1 MAAALRYVT
10 DENVFQQ
17 KQHQH
22 SKDHLRDVRPIS
34 VLSRLAAGAG
44 ARHDV
49 QHEIAA
55 VRPDERLVELVL
67 VHQVLVVVQGGMVD
81 VRVAPVAPDGQ
92 VGEAEGE
99 RMVGRPGTVLQHVLV
114 HVPAALASKNSV
126 SVWDDFLELLPACS
140 PPLLPAVAAD
150 DDDGVDDV
158 VCCGCCWSVPPRSL
172 SVILSSASISS
183 LPVSSSSGSLLG
195 SFLLKQSDRQYSRCT
210 DSTFQSVSQQDACVA
225 GGVRAVPLTGSSIGS
240 GSPSSAFAHMAIA
253 CEIEL
258 TLTSRPPASTDSHC
272 VKWPYASGVTRHPP
286 SGSPIAASNPA
297 DTSTTSGSYSY
308 AIGSMTEWN
317 AATYSGSPMPF
328 RFQGMFTLKPRPGPL
343 PTTHVRVL
351 LENVLRAVAVV
362 HVPVDDQDA
371 PQPVPLDRMPGRH
384 RDAVVDAETVRRVR
398 LRVVTGR
405 AHHAHARPGAALQ
418 HVLHHGQHRAGRHAG
433 ARVRARMEVDRV
445 VLVGRLL
452 HRARLAHLAD
462 QAHVLRPV
470 HQTQLLGGGEPAR
483 QPLHALRQLV
493 VPGQPLHDLRDAL
506 RLLRVPLFRTVAVL
520 EHQLVV
526 HEADAVGREAQ
537 IGGEVQPGQPVL
549 DAGAL
554 VRRLHRVAVARLVP
568 AGLGRRFRRHV
579 AFDHLVEVV
588 LRLVQL
594 QTLPVLPVAVD
605 AVQDGRL
612 HALGRGL
619 QRFRQPWGRIAE
631 QRLERERAALGKRL
645 ETVATL
651 QDDGD
656 ASLRHQQ
663 QRAEQMRVERG
674 RYFHTA
680 LRVGRGK

>member
-1 MAAALRYVT
+1 MEVGEEAASDNPSSRVPIKGPVT

-34 VLSRLAAGAG
+34 VLSRLAAGA

-49 QHEIAA
+49 QHEVAA

-81 VRVAPVAPDGQ
+81 HQTDRSAKLRASGWSAAPVPCRSMCSFTYRPQYTPKQSRQIQFSTSAPQSLHGD
-92 VGEAEGE
+92 
-99 RMVGRPGTVLQHVLV
+99 V
-114 HVPAALASKNSV
+114 HVEAPAR
-126 SVWDDFLELLPACS
+126 P
-140 PPLLPAVAAD
+140 AAD
-150 DDDGVDDV
+150 DGVVRVGAAREERPIVVPVHRDV
-158 VCCGCCWSVPPRSL
+158 
-172 SVILSSASISS
+172 
-183 LPVSSSSGSLLG
+183 
-195 SFLLKQSDRQYSRCT
+195 Q
-210 DSTFQSVSQQDACVA
+210 
-225 GGVRAVPLTGSSIGS
+225 
-240 GSPSSAFAHMAIA
+240 
-253 CEIEL
+253 
-258 TLTSRPPASTDSHC
+258 
-272 VKWPYASGVTRHPP
+272 
-286 SGSPIAASNPA
+286 
-297 DTSTTSGSYSY
+297 
-308 AIGSMTEWN
+308 
-317 AATYSGSPMPF
+317 
-328 RFQGMFTLKPRPGPL
+328 
-343 PTTHVRVL
+343 HVRVL
-351 LENVLRAVAVV
+351 LEDVLRAVAVV

-384 RDAVVDAETVRRVR
+384 RDAVVDAEAVRRVR
-398 LRVVTGR
+398 LRVVPGR

-433 ARVRARMEVDRV
+433 ARVRARVEVDRV

-470 HQTQLLGGGEPAR
+470 HQTQLLGGGEPPR

-526 HEADAVGREAQ
+526 HVADAVGREAQ

-568 AGLGRRFRRHV
+568 AWLGRRFRRHV

-588 LRLVQL
+588 LRM
-594 QTLPVLPVAVD
+594 P
-605 AVQDGRL
+605 
-612 HALGRGL
+612 
-619 QRFRQPWGRIAE
+619 
-631 QRLERERAALGKRL
+631 
-645 ETVATL
+645 
-651 QDDGD
+651 
-656 ASLRHQQ
+656 
-663 QRAEQMRVERG
+663 
-674 RYFHTA
+674 
-680 LRVGRGK
+680 

>member
-34 VLSRLAAGAG
+34 VLSRLAAGA

-49 QHEIAA
+49 QHEVAA

-81 VRVAPVAPDGQ
+81 HQTDRSAKLRASGWSAAPVPCRSMCSFTYRPQYTPKQSRQIQFSTSAPQ
-92 VGEAEGE
+92 S
-99 RMVGRPGTVLQHVLV
+99 LH
-114 HVPAALASKNSV
+114 ASKNSV
-126 SVWDDFLELLPACS
+126 SVWDGCLELPAACS

-150 DDDGVDDV
+150 DEDGVDV

-240 GSPSSAFAHMAIA
+240 GSPSSAFVHMAIA

-297 DTSTTSGSYSY
+297 DTSTSSGSYSY
-308 AIGSMTEWN
+308 AIGRDVDVEAPARP
-317 AATYSGSPMPF
+317 AADDGVV
-328 RFQGMFTLKPRPGPL
+328 RVGAARKERPIVVPVHRDVQ
-343 PTTHVRVL
+343 HVRVL
-351 LENVLRAVAVV
+351 LEDVLRAVAVV

-384 RDAVVDAETVRRVR
+384 RDAVVDAEAVRRVR
-398 LRVVTGR
+398 LRVVAGR

-433 ARVRARMEVDRV
+433 ARVRARVEVDRV

-462 QAHVLRPV
+462 EAHVLRPV
-470 HQTQLLGGGEPAR
+470 HQAQLLGGGEPAR

-526 HEADAVGREAQ
+526 HVADAVGREAQ
-537 IGGEVQPGQPVL
+537 IGGEVQPGQPFL
-549 DAGAL
+549 DTGAL

-651 QDDGD
+651 QDDSD
-656 ASLRHQQ
+656 APLRHQQ
-663 QRAEQMRVERG
+663 QRAEQQ
-674 RYFHTA
+674 H
-680 LRVGRGK
+680 LH